1 MIFDKWVKTIQGRKN
16 SLSQKLIQMDHR
28 WLKCI
33 AHNNKKYRNNP
44 MFIKNIMCK
53 ENTMGFSITK
63 KKNEKTIALCN
74 IINNIR

>member
-1 MIFDKWVKTIQGRKN
+1 
-16 SLSQKLIQMDHR
+16 
-28 WLKCI
+28 
-33 AHNNKKYRNNP
+33 